1 MAEERVV
8 RAGDVLYARLYRLW
22 QENDRPLWVYDRGV
36 RYLVVR
42 DNGEVYFVVAGDEV
56 SLGGTKSLS

>member
-1 MAEERVV
+1 MAEEQVV
-8 RAGDVLYARLYRLW
+8 RAGDALYARLYQLW
-22 QENDRPLWVYDRGV
+22 RESDRPLWVYDRGV